1 MSSSAPQ
8 QFGFY
13 HSESKTFFYFETQV
27 EFNQFL
33 ELYHTYETQISPQI
47 EEISRPN
54 LDTFNTVFDELNS
67 SSYDSVDELRELD
80 FWFVFNFMIHLWFFV
95 IYNSHFGFKA

>member
-1 MSSSAPQ
+1 LEEDSPNSMSSSGPQ

-13 HSESKTFFYFETQV
+13 HSQSKTFFYFETQA

-33 ELYHTYETQISPQI
+33 ELYRKYETQIRPQI

-54 LDTFNTVFDELNS
+54 LDSFNTVFEELNS
-67 SSYDSVDELRELD
+67 SSYDSVEELRELD
-80 FWFVFNFMIHLWFFV
+80 F
-95 IYNSHFGFKA
+95 